1 MVTLETGTPAAAE
14 AAPTSPTA
22 TTENKDQNKLI
33 GEDKFK
39 YGVIIRGKFIGVEDV
54 KEDHGDEICRTSMI
68 KLKAL
73 VLAKKEHK
81 QRICVK
87 ITLDGVEILDERT
100 NTPIFNHAVTKIS
113 YIARDV
119 DDSRAIGY
127 IYKNGPNAF
136 QYFAIKTL
144 GQAQELF
151 NALKE
156 LFEVVLEMR
165 TKAKQQ
171 LQQASDA
178 KKEDVAETK
187 SAPAAAAAAPAAT
200 EEVGKDQEILGL
212 EDKIKQMNDQPQPS
226 LLDINS
232 DPNNLASSFEDSL
245 NLSPAA
251 TTAPTNENKESS
263 KSASDDL
270 FSLMDPA
277 TSAPSPQDNAL
288 SMLKAQITNIQQFA
302 MAPPRMAPAV
312 PTMNPAA
319 NPFGMPSGLTTPPTN
334 AAVGN
339 PFGAMGSPFQQQA
352 GFGMSPNQPPMA
364 GGGFISP
371 TPNIFSAQI
380 PNPQAAVNPNPSSNQ
395 LPW

>member
-1 MVTLETGTPAAAE
+1 M
-14 AAPTSPTA
+14 
-22 TTENKDQNKLI
+22 
-33 GEDKFK
+33 
-39 YGVIIRGKFIGVEDV
+39 
-54 KEDHGDEICRTSMI
+54 
-68 KLKAL
+68 
-73 VLAKKEHK
+73 
-81 QRICVK
+81 K

-151 NALKE
+151 NTLKE

-171 LQQASDA
+171 LQQPSDA

-212 EDKIKQMNDQPQPS
+212 EDKIKQMNDQPQSS

-288 SMLKAQITNIQQFA
+288 SMLKAQITNIQQFS
-302 MAPPRMAPAV
+302 V
-312 PTMNPAA
+312 IILS
-319 NPFGMPSGLTTPPTN
+319 FFY
-334 AAVGN
+334 V
-339 PFGAMGSPFQQQA
+339 FF
-352 GFGMSPNQPPMA
+352 
-364 GGGFISP
+364 
-371 TPNIFSAQI
+371 
-380 PNPQAAVNPNPSSNQ
+380 
-395 LPW
+395 